1 VNVLAAGLGD
11 ALVGNSAAP
20 PPDYNA
26 LVILVV
32 FLVLALL
39 LAGIAVLLSKIGRR

>member
-1 VNVLAAGLGD
+1 MNRLTAVLGD
-11 ALVGNSAAP
+11 ALLANSAEP
-20 PPDYNA
+20 PPDSNA
-26 LVILVV
+26 LVILAV